1 MNYFKICLIV
11 LVSFDGFSKSE
22 NLKYSY
28 PLSDTDV
35 AITQFNRSLTENN
48 DSASSLAMAKYHLI
62 NGNTAKAKV
71 ELLKLKFSNGFTKD
85 VSLRYLA
92 IIQFIEH
99 DYQASLDSLNRLD
112 GNNPSVSMR
121 TCYLKTLNQLILGHY
136 QDLKKDWQ
144 VCKEASG
151 AYNQDYHVWM
161 DSFVNLKI
169 SNEFKAASIFEGVS
183 LSNQKIESLR
193 LILKLSLY
201 LNQQKQLLSQIP
213 TLSPAAFADI
223 ETRELIAMIY
233 YREKMLVKAYRFIED
248 LSTPNAENL
257 KGNIYLAQQ
266 KLELAW
272 GQFQLALKGKHNS
285 QNAIER
291 SVPTAWYLKLWEEG
305 IKLAKDLDTTQVT
318 WPHKKA
324 LTSALHIQAAQYS
337 QADQLLKE
345 ISVKSHFHFHPEV
358 TQMRT
363 IVSLMQENKDE
374 SSKYASYSC
383 RNQDGVSCWLLYQLS
398 SWDDFTLTLKRDDK
412 IQSQPSLLAEL
423 LSNEPMQEFK
433 DDVYINQKDI
443 EELDNSLTGIK

>member
-1 MNYFKICLIV
+1 MNYYLPYLIF
-11 LVSFDGFSKSE
+11 LVCFSGFAEAK
-22 NLKYSY
+22 LTKYTY

-35 AITQFNRSLTENN
+35 AITQFNRNLTENN
-48 DSASSLAMAKYHLI
+48 HAASSLAMAKYHLI
-62 NGNTAKAKV
+62 NGNTAKAKI
-71 ELLKLKFSNGFTKD
+71 ELLKLKFNNDFTKD
-85 VSLRYLA
+85 VMLRYLA
-92 IIQFIEH
+92 TIQFIEH
-99 DYQASLDSLNRLD
+99 DYQASLDSLNKLD
-112 GNNPSVSMR
+112 QNNSSVAMR
-121 TCYLKTLNQLILGHY
+121 TCYLKTLNQLILGYY
-136 QDLKKDWQ
+136 QELKKDWEL
-144 VCKEASG
+144 CKEASG
-151 AYNQDYHVWM
+151 AFNNDYHIWM

-169 SNEFKAASIFEGVS
+169 SNEFKPASIFEGVS
-183 LSNQKIESLR
+183 LANQKIESLR
-193 LILKLSLY
+193 LILKLALY
-201 LNQQKQLLSQIP
+201 LNQQKQILSQIP

-248 LSTPNAENL
+248 LNTPNAENL

-272 GQFQLALKGKHNS
+272 GQFQLALNVKNNS

-291 SVPTAWYLKLWEEG
+291 SVHTAWNLKLWEEG
-305 IKLAKDLDTTQVT
+305 ISLAKDLDTTQIN

-324 LTSALHIQAAQYS
+324 LTAALHIQAGQYN

-363 IVSLMQENKDE
+363 LVALMNEKKDE
-374 SSKYASYSC
+374 SVKYAEFSC

-398 SWDDFTLTLKRDDK
+398 SWDDFTLTLKREDK
-412 IQSQPSLLAEL
+412 IQTQPSLLAEL
-423 LSNEPMQEFK
+423 LASESIPEFQ
-433 DDVYINQKDI
+433 DDIYINQKDI